1 MLSYSAIVS
10 LDGYTND
17 EEGKFGWGAPD
28 EEVLAFINDLERPV
42 STYLYGRRMYEV
54 MRYWENVDLA
64 GQPAAARDFAGIW
77 RSADKIVYSTTLPE
91 ISTARTRIEGSFDPE
106 AVRTFKQHGA
116 VSIGGPTLASHAIRA
131 GLVDEY
137 QLFVTPVIVG
147 GGTPALP
154 GGTRAS
160 LDLVGERLLVLG
172 LVDREPQ
179 WPPGA
184 ALPGGYALGPCEIRT
199 MLPEGSRNAQSRGP
213 QDWSI
218 GSWSTSA
225 PDARTFSKV
234 ASTSSVRKTVIG
246 RTPLVSSSCRASP
259 SAWDRP
265 ACGSESTISRTGWA
279 ALPRVTQRN
288 PTEATSLRTSR
299 PSASP

>member
-1 MLSYSAIVS
+1 VLSYSAIVS

-28 EEVLAFINDLERPV
+28 EEVFAFINDLERPV

-77 RSADKIVYSTTLPE
+77 RSADKIVYSTTLRE

-116 VSIGGPTLASHAIRA
+116 VSIGGPTLAAHAIRA

-160 LDLVGERLLVLG
+160 LDLVGERRFASGVVYL
-172 LVDREPQ
+172 RYRPQ
-179 WPPGA
+179 
-184 ALPGGYALGPCEIRT
+184 
-199 MLPEGSRNAQSRGP
+199 
-213 QDWSI
+213 
-218 GSWSTSA
+218 
-225 PDARTFSKV
+225 V
-234 ASTSSVRKTVIG
+234 
-246 RTPLVSSSCRASP
+246 
-259 SAWDRP
+259 
-265 ACGSESTISRTGWA
+265 
-279 ALPRVTQRN
+279 
-288 PTEATSLRTSR
+288 
-299 PSASP
+299 